1 MSRALATLS
10 FSIGMMAAR
19 MVLPIM
25 LALWRRWRMDASTPS
40 KATPAIVAVKTVTR
54 LVTMKS
60 MGMELRHINSH
71 KKDPAETGW
80 VHKGIIKFIIAQW
93 LIAFSL

>member
-19 MVLPIM
+19 MVLPTM
-25 LALWRRWRMDASTPS
+25 LVSWRMAASTLS
-40 KATPAIVAVKTVTR
+40 RVTPAIAAVKTVTR

-60 MGMELRHINSH
+60 MGTEPRRIN
-71 KKDPAETGW
+71 
-80 VHKGIIKFIIAQW
+80 
-93 LIAFSL
+93 

>member
-1 MSRALATLS
+1 MNRAPATSS

-40 KATPAIVAVKTVTR
+40 KATPAIAAVKTVTR

-60 MGMELRHINSH
+60 MGTEPRRIN
-71 KKDPAETGW
+71 
-80 VHKGIIKFIIAQW
+80 
-93 LIAFSL
+93 